1 MLKVLTIAM
10 AGVLTVITLKRIMNQ
25 FWLQRSPVKAQTPR
39 QDRAVRRLRQD
50 PVTGVY
56 YPEQ

>member
-1 MLKVLTIAM
+1 MLKVLTIAV
-10 AGVLTVITLKRIMNQ
+10 AGVLTVATLKRIMDQ
-25 FWLQRSPVKAQTPR
+25 FLLQKSPVRAQAPHSGQT
-39 QDRAVRRLRQD
+39 VTRLRQD

>member
-1 MLKVLTIAM
+1 MLKILTIAV
-10 AGVLTVITLKRIMNQ
+10 AGVLTVITLKRIMDQ
-25 FWLQRSPVKAQTPR
+25 LFLQRSPVKAQTPR
-39 QDRAVRRLRQD
+39 DHRTVKRLRQD

>member
-1 MLKVLTIAM
+1 MLKVLTIAV
-10 AGVLTVITLKRIMNQ
+10 AGVLTVATLKRIMDQ
-25 FWLQRSPVKAQTPR
+25 FLLQKSPVKAQTPR
-39 QDRAVRRLRQD
+39 DNRTVTRLRQD

>member
-1 MLKVLTIAM
+1 MLKIVTIAVV
-10 AGVLTVITLKRIMNQ
+10 GVLTVITLKRMMDQ
-25 FWLQRSPVKAQTPR
+25 LRLQKSPVKAQTPR
-39 QDRAVRRLRQD
+39 DTRTMTRLRQD

>member
-1 MLKVLTIAM
+1 MLKIVTIAV
-10 AGVLTVITLKRIMNQ
+10 AGVLTVITLKRMMDQ
-25 FWLQRSPVKAQTPR
+25 FLLQKSPVKAQTPR
-39 QDRAVRRLRQD
+39 DPRTMTRLRQD